1 MAVCSVSRYR
11 CHGAGPALGALY
23 GAVSA
28 SSSTE
33 AGQPPVRYTAATRSR
48 VDASV
53 TRRASP
59 SSTRSMPRKRTDTLH
74 AGLAARLRDLSVLG
88 PLVKY
93 SAPSTHVAPTPAEC
107 GRPSGRTVATKNV
120 RSASGVS
127 LARISRGRL
136 HGSSADPYRSRLRV
150 EIGSVMV
157 LLILVRRTGRPQID
171 TEPTKN

>member
-1 MAVCSVSRYR
+1 
-11 CHGAGPALGALY
+11 
-23 GAVSA
+23 
-28 SSSTE
+28 
-33 AGQPPVRYTAATRSR
+33 
-48 VDASV
+48 
-53 TRRASP
+53 
-59 SSTRSMPRKRTDTLH
+59 
-74 AGLAARLRDLSVLG
+74 
-88 PLVKY
+88 KY

-171 TEPTKN
+171 TEPTKIVRPGQTGSPPNPISLPSGSRKVALRTKSLVPGYRRVVVADGDACEQIYGHENMLGPGFAFWARPPTWSHLDVAGWIDSTP